1 MTKSVTA
8 HHHPIRRPGMPG
20 SGNEG
25 EDRYLE
31 MAMADAD
38 LGSEIVLSR
47 LGKHVQAHYEE
58 LIEVGFFYVGWV
70 V

>member
-1 MTKSVTA
+1 
-8 HHHPIRRPGMPG
+8 MPG

-58 LIEVGFFYVGWV
+58 LIEVGFLCWVGCV
-70 V
+70 MGGVM